1 MANLNKVLLI
11 GRLTRDPE
19 PISLGGMTS
28 GAKFGFVVN
37 NRKQNRQTGQWEDV
51 PVWIDCEIWNRGENK
66 QADRVLNSLRKGS
79 QIHIEGHLKLDEWE
93 DKNGGG
99 KRSKLGVVVDS
110 FQYLDARQ
118 DGESRA
124 MSAPRQQPAL
134 SRSGNGNG
142 NGSYNRNAGSD
153 SYGGGGGAGEFDD
166 EGSYGGSSYSAGKN
180 NNNNPSGPDDDIPF

>member
-19 PISLGGMTS
+19 PITVGGQTS

-37 NRKQNRQTGQWEDV
+37 NRKQNRQTGQWEDT

-66 QADRVLNSLRKGS
+66 QAERVLNSLRKGS

-99 KRSKLGVVVDS
+99 KRSKLGVVVES
-110 FQYLDARQ
+110 FQYLDPRPE
-118 DGESRA
+118 GEPRPLS
-124 MSAPRQQPAL
+124 SPRQQPAL
-134 SRSGNGNG
+134 ARSSANPGNGN
-142 NGSYNRNAGSD
+142 YNRNGSAGYD
-153 SYGGGGGAGEFDD
+153 VNTYD
-166 EGSYGGSSYSAGKN
+166 EEGDFPPRPDKSNQALSGGS
-180 NNNNPSGPDDDIPF
+180 DDDIPF

>member
-19 PISLGGMTS
+19 AITTGGQTS

-66 QADRVLNSLRKGS
+66 QADRVLNTLRKGA

-99 KRSKLGVVVDS
+99 KRSKLGVVVET

-118 DGESRA
+118 EGEQRP
-124 MSAPRQQPAL
+124 MSAPRQQQPAMA
-134 SRSGNGNG
+134 RSGGN
-142 NGSYNRNAGSD
+142 S
-153 SYGGGGGAGEFDD
+153 GGGGGYNRNGGGGGYNGGGSHYDD
-166 EGSYGGSSYSAGKN
+166 EGDYSP
-180 NNNNPSGPDDDIPF
+180 PSGKSSNQHSGGNDDDIPF

>member
-19 PISLGGMTS
+19 PITINGATS

-51 PVWIDCEIWNRGENK
+51 PVWIDCEVWNRGEYK
-66 QADRVLNSLRKGS
+66 LAERILNTLRKGS

-99 KRSKLGVVVDS
+99 KRSKLGVVVEN

-118 DGESRA
+118 DGESRSPA
-124 MSAPRQQPAL
+124 APRQQPAL
-134 SRSGNGNG
+134 SRASNGNG
-142 NGSYNRNAGSD
+142 NGSYNRSSGGS
-153 SYGGGGGAGEFDD
+153 YNGGSSEYDD
-166 EGSYGGSSYSAGKN
+166 EGSYGGSSYSNHKPN
-180 NNNNPSGPDDDIPF
+180 NHNSGGADDDIPF